1 MRDGRLHTALPLSEP
16 DAFGNQPFLL
26 GSRAAA
32 NTTLRERG
40 AIVQAQGSWQ
50 PGDTF
55 LLMSDA
61 LAASFLEL
69 AQSRSSSALEVL
81 EVLEFQRTARGFRRW
96 VRSMRAERLL
106 RNDDVSLVWLELPG
120 DAAA

>member
-1 MRDGRLHTALPLSEP
+1 VHTALPISEP
-16 DAFGNQPFLL
+16 DAFGNLPFLL

-32 NTTLRERG
+32 NTPLRERG
-40 AIVQAQGSWQ
+40 AIVQAEGNWQ
-50 PGDTF
+50 SGDTF

-61 LAASFLEL
+61 LAASFLKL
-69 AQSRSSSALEVL
+69 AQSRSCAALEVL
-81 EVLEFQRTARGFRRW
+81 EFHRTPRGFCRW
-96 VRSMRAERLL
+96 VRSLRAERLL